1 MSFGEIEFYDD
12 QNAPKSL
19 YIGHLHPKVS
29 EELLSELFSKYGDIN
44 SCKVFPETPGQ
55 DPYAFVEYKKRE
67 DADHARAAMN
77 DRRIFDKNIIVRFA
91 TNKTNQKRD
100 LSNDYHIFVGDLSPE
115 IQPTDLAKA
124 FQAYGKLTSVR
135 IMKDNNTGKSK
146 GFAFLSFSNK
156 EEAEKAIEEMNNQFI
171 GSRQIRTN
179 WASRKGPGDG
189 ENAASARGAGF
200 KQISYSEAL
209 SSSTPTNTTVYFGN
223 LPEQATDSDLREL
236 VGEHGNVVDVKL
248 FADKRYAFVRMSSH
262 EEAAMC
268 ICKLHGNALKE
279 TYIKCFWGKE
289 YNPNSNSQSQG
300 KPPNANFNNSNNQ
313 QQAYGGSGG
322 QNQNYSQ
329 YVQNYWNQ
337 YYQQYYQYMDP
348 TQQQY
353 SGQQQQYPTG
363 PPGGTQQ
370 YPPTGPPGGAD
381 QQYPPSG
388 PPAVGPQFHP
398 PGPPGGADQQFPPS
412 GPSPGG
418 QQFPPS
424 GNPRWGDQQYSSS
437 GSDQQYGGNH
447 TPQDNSQY
455 SSQDQQSGPPQQNQ
469 GEVSHGK
476 GHHEAPSGSHDAGS
490 WDNSQYTA
498 PSKQYDNKSNS
509 RSQFQQGDSNN
520 QYGNG
525 AS

>member
-55 DPYAFVEYKKRE
+55 DPYAFVEFKKRE

-189 ENAASARGAGF
+189 DNAASARGAGF

-209 SSSTPTNTTVYFGN
+209 NSSTPTNTTVYFGN
-223 LPEQATDSDLREL
+223 LPEQVSDSDLREL

-289 YNPNSNSQSQG
+289 YNPHGNNTGQG
-300 KPPNANFNNSNNQ
+300 KPSNTNVNNSQ
-313 QQAYGGSGG
+313 QPAYGGAGG

-348 TQQQY
+348 NQHQY
-353 SGQQQQYPTG
+353 SGQQQQQYPTG
-363 PPGGTQQ
+363 PPGG
-370 YPPTGPPGGAD
+370 

-388 PPAVGPQFHP
+388 PPGSTN
-398 PGPPGGADQQFPPS
+398 QQYS
-412 GPSPGG
+412 GPGG
-418 QQFPPS
+418 QQ
-424 GNPRWGDQQYSSS
+424 NPVAGGDDQQYPPSSTNNPNQH
-437 GSDQQYGGNH
+437 DK
-447 TPQDNSQY
+447 Y
-455 SSQDQQSGPPQQNQ
+455 SSQSQHSSTSQQNQ
-469 GEVSHGK
+469 GESSYVK
-476 GHHEAPSGSHDAGS
+476 GHHGAPSGSQDS
-490 WDNSQYTA
+490 EPWNNSQH
-498 PSKQYDNKSNS
+498 PPSSKQFNSHSQYSQGESNY
-509 RSQFQQGDSNN
+509 
-520 QYGNG
+520 QYGNV